1 MPLSFISSVALL
13 EVELARRGAIHKH
26 GPLKPGADRWMRLLG
41 EEYREVNDELVV
53 LRLED
58 QTDRVETRTRAI
70 AELAQ
75 LAQLAIGVIELLQAE
90 EATHGR

>member
-1 MPLSFISSVALL
+1 MASLSFSGITEVAK
-13 EVELARRGAIHKH
+13 ARTEADAKH

-41 EEYREVNDELVV
+41 EEWQEVQDELAFMLCPEVDAGIV
-53 LRLED
+53 RE
-58 QTDRVETRTRAI
+58 RAI

-90 EATHGR
+90 EATHGSR